1 MNAVSILDIQKVTKR
16 YNGIT
21 AVDQVSIT
29 IPKGAVF
36 GFLGPNGA
44 GKTSL
49 IRMIMQ
55 ITVPDEGTLAMN
67 GERLHPGHAAQVGY
81 LPEERG
87 LYRQAK
93 VEEQLLYMARLRG
106 LPNET
111 AKQKIRFWGEKL
123 GLTAWWNKKA
133 GELSKG
139 MQQLTQ
145 FAAAVAHDPILIIL
159 DEPFSGLDPVNTE
172 RIKDLISELNRQGA
186 TIIISTHRM
195 EQVEAL
201 CGSIMLMNHGRI
213 ILQGNVREIQQRFR
227 KNQFRIMYNGSL
239 KGLPSDEFEILNDN
253 QYEAILSPRTPM
265 ESGILLKRLTEYLN
279 IRSFSEILPSL
290 NEIFIDQV
298 QRQTIL

>member
-1 MNAVSILDIQKVTKR
+1 MNADSILDIQKVTKR

-201 CGSIMLMNHGRI
+201 CDSIMLMNHGRI

-227 KNQFRIMYNGSL
+227 KNQFRIMYEGSL
-239 KGLPSDEFEILNDN
+239 KGLPLDEFEILNDN

-265 ESGILLKRLTEYLN
+265 GSGDLLKRLTEYLN

>member
-1 MNAVSILDIQKVTKR
+1 VNADSILDIQKVTKR

-201 CGSIMLMNHGRI
+201 CDSIMLMNHGRI

-227 KNQFRIMYNGSL
+227 KNQFRIMYEGSL
-239 KGLPSDEFEILNDN
+239 KGLPLDEFEILNDN

-265 ESGILLKRLTEYLN
+265 GSGDLLKRLTEYLN